1 MKPPHKFF
9 ERFLDNDLDSLYN
22 YLYKLNED
30 MKEGNFPGITKK
42 EAMFSGVGTST
53 VYGSSRYN
61 ILTFDHP
68 GLKNLHKAIYE
79 MSEEACNYYGYDFN
93 SQEYY
98 IESWFNFDTKEND
111 KHYVFN
117 KQQMH
122 EHLGGTGFPLT
133 HGYYCVNAEPSVTY
147 YNIDKK
153 GVIFENVNINNRAI
167 LSETSHPH
175 VKGKWSEEKP
185 RITIAYDIVTKKE
198 VDVFRDQGAT
208 NWIPLKIEI

>member
-1 MKPPHKFF
+1 MKPQHKFF
-9 ERFLDNDLDSLYN
+9 ERYLDNDLDNLYN

-30 MKEGNFPGITKK
+30 MQNGDFPGITKK
-42 EAMFSGVGTST
+42 EALFSGVGTST

-68 GLKNLHKAIYE
+68 ALKKLQKAIGE
-79 MSEEACNYYGYDFN
+79 MLEEAC
-93 SQEYY
+93 EYY
-98 IESWFNFDTKEND
+98 DYKYDEEYFIECWFNFDTKEND

-117 KQQMH
+117 KSNLH
-122 EHLGGTGFPLT
+122 EHLGGTGFTLT

-153 GVIFENVNINNRAI
+153 DVIFENVNINNRAI

-175 VKGKWSEEKP
+175 MKGKWSEDKP
-185 RITIAYDIVTKKE
+185 RITIAYDIVTKRE
-198 VDVFRDQGAT
+198 VDYFKSKGAT
-208 NWIPLKIEI
+208 NWIPLKIED